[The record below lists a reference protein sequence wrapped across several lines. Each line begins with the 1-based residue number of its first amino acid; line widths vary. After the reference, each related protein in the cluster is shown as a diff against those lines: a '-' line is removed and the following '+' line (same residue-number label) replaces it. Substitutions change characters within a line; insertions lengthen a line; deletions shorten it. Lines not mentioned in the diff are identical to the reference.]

1 MATLAAPSTRNLL
14 SMPRAAT
21 LVAAGTAAAR
31 STCIT
36 VRVPAGPRF
45 LDGPLGQAQTT
56 RPPGADGGVTAAES
70 AQHGAGGG
78 VPPPQQDQVAP
89 YADLEQVAPNL
100 RAADLG
106 RFYKDASFGVPAE
119 QIERVEVPRAGA
131 VIVRDKAFG
140 TPHIFGN
147 TRADAEFA
155 SGYAAAE
162 DRLFFMDVLRHVG
175 RAQASAFLGPS
186 DSTLALD
193 CSVARVAGYNEVEL
207 QQQVDQLT
215 TEFTAPFDATHTEG
229 QQVVAD
235 GQAYVD
241 GVNAYIQAALTNPD
255 LLPAEYPALQE
266 LPEPWRPT
274 DVVATATLVQA
285 IFAIGGGDEVDSALF
300 NRSLVQRYGAT
311 QGNAIWRDFRS
322 QNDPEAPTTLDKSFP
337 YMSGGTVDSMAV
349 ALPVAPASTD
359 FCNGGPLPAPRPG
372 LGQIAIGP
380 VSVDLSAL
388 LRPAPH
394 ASNALVVGRTRSA
407 GGNPI
412 AVFGPQVA
420 YFAPEILR
428 EFEIHGPG
436 LHARGAA
443 FPGTDIFVELGR
455 GVDYAWSATSASSD
469 IIDERLEQLCNPDR
483 SQPTLQSTAY
493 LHPGV
498 CTPMYER
505 PDRQIAQPSPGGPGP

>member
-1 MATLAAPSTRNLL
+1 MTRPSSPITYFSSPHPPLSFRRATRLGFEPPAPARYARSMGTLASPSIRNLL
-14 SMPRAAT
+14 SMLLAAT

-31 STCIT
+31 STCTT
-36 VRVPAGPRF
+36 VQGPAGAPF
-45 LDGPLGQAQTT
+45 LDCALGQAHNIL
-56 RPPGADGGVTAAES
+56 PPGADGLVNAAEF
-70 AQHGAGGG
+70 AQHEAGGG
-78 VPPPQQDQVAP
+78 VPPHQQDQVAP

-100 RAADLG
+100 QAADLG
-106 RFYKDASFGVPAE
+106 RFYKDASFGVPAD

-266 LPEPWRPT
+266 VPEPWRPT
-274 DVVATATLVQA
+274 DIVATATLVQA

-300 NRSLVQRYGAT
+300 NRSLVQRYGAA

-322 QNDPEAPTTLDKSFP
+322 QNDPEAPATLDKSFP
-337 YMSGGTVDSMAV
+337 YMSGGTVDPKAV
-349 ALPVAPASTD
+349 AMPVAPASM
-359 FCNGGPLPAPRPG
+359 FLMK
-372 LGQIAIGP
+372 
-380 VSVDLSAL
+380 
-388 LRPAPH
+388 
-394 ASNALVVGRTRSA
+394 RSW
-407 GGNPI
+407 
-412 AVFGPQVA
+412 
-420 YFAPEILR
+420 
-428 EFEIHGPG
+428 
-436 LHARGAA
+436 
-443 FPGTDIFVELGR
+443 PGTSTIPSRKSPRSSVAKPMSMVMPRAFSSGR
-455 GVDYAWSATSASSD
+455 RSVSMPVRALTS
-469 IIDERLEQLCNPDR
+469 EVLP
-483 SQPTLQSTAY
+483 
-493 LHPGV
+493 
-498 CTPMYER
+498 
-505 PDRQIAQPSPGGPGP
+505 